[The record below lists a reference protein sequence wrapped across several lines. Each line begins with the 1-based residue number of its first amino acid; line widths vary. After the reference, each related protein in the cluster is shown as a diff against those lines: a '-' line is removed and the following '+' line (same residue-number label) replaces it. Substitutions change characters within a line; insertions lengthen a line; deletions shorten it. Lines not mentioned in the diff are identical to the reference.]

1 MTESTLTLLA
11 QVLGPVSV
19 FASLGLL
26 ANQGR
31 LKDIIEHM
39 LSNEPMLFIIH
50 TSRMVL
56 GLIILAL
63 LPDANHSDSLNM
75 VFQWWG
81 LLIALFGAS
90 GLLFP
95 DIDIQLLKYTA
106 KDLTIINTCLII
118 IFLIWLALTI
128 LGYL

>member
-1 MTESTLTLLA
+1 MTDSTLTLLA
-11 QVLGPVSV
+11 QILGPVSV

-31 LKDIIEHM
+31 LKDIIEQM
-39 LSNEPMLFIIH
+39 LTNEPMLFIIH

-75 VFQWWG
+75 IFQ
-81 LLIALFGAS
+81 
-90 GLLFP
+90 
-95 DIDIQLLKYTA
+95 
-106 KDLTIINTCLII
+106 
-118 IFLIWLALTI
+118 
-128 LGYL
+128 